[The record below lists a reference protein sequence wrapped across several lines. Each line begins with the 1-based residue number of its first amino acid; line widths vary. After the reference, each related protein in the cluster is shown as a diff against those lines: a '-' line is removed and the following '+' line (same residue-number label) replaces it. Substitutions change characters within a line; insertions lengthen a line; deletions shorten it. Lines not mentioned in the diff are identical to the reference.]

1 LINRF
6 KDKIF
11 LGLGFLLFIAAALK
25 GCFNPKL
32 TGFLSLA
39 AKK

>member
-11 LGLGFLLFIAAALK
+11 LGFLLFIAAVLK

-32 TGFLSLA
+32 TGFLSLI